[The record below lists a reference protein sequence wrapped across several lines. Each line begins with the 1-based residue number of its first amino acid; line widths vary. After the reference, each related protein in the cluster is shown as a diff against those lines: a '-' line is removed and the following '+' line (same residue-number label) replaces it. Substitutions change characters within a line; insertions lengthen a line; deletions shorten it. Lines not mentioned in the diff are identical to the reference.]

1 MKPVTIAVSVKNPGF
16 AADLARGLSLLDRP
30 YFIEFA
36 GEKGVNVL
44 ENRWDVLLV
53 DFDKN
58 EGLTACFE
66 PYRVIR
72 ADEDT
77 CRISQIS
84 SQVDEAVRRYRDECT
99 GSTDAFK
106 ERTIGT
112 GTGSGKTRTV
122 IFRSLWGGAGTTSL
136 ALAAGRMLSGAY
148 GERVLYLPF
157 TPRDGSLLYRRD
169 AEAENTAEGNGMEL
183 FYRMRNGRPFHFS
196 EYVSCD
202 YTGLEYLS
210 WGSSEAV
217 PGLMSEE
224 EQLQFLCLCAEQAE
238 YDWILADF
246 GTGDMVIPRAV
257 QILVDNLLDC
267 RTAYRRPDDDPK
279 NMSEELQ
286 LTVQNRGLE
295 NRLEAASDPDGERRQ
310 KKFVME
316 LMDDGE
322 SFVTDDAGKVEIV
335 LSKSYAA
342 GIKIFSEWLLETV
355 GKSVEMWG

>member
-16 AADLARGLSLLDRP
+16 AADLVRGLSLLDRP
-30 YFIEFA
+30 YCIEIA
-36 GEKGVNVL
+36 GDKCETAL
-44 ENRWDVLLV
+44 ENRWEVLV
-53 DFDKN
+53 FDFAEN
-58 EGLTACFE
+58 EGLAACFE

-72 ADEDT
+72 TDENT

-84 SQVDEAVRRYRDECT
+84 SQIDEAVRRYRDECA
-99 GSTDAFK
+99 GCTDKFE

-112 GTGSGKTRTV
+112 ETGNGKTSTV

-148 GERVLYLPF
+148 GEQVLYLPF
-157 TPRDGSLLYRRD
+157 TPRDGSMLYRRD
-169 AEAENTAEGNGMEL
+169 AEVENTAEGTGIEL
-183 FYRMRNGRPFHFS
+183 FYRMRNGRPFLFS

-202 YTGLEYLS
+202 YTGLEYLNWDS
-210 WGSSEAV
+210 GGV
-217 PGLMSEE
+217 GQVLMSEE
-224 EQLQFLCLCAEQAE
+224 EQLQFLHMCAEQEE
-238 YDWILADF
+238 YDWILADL
-246 GTGDMVIPRAV
+246 GTGNMDVSGAV
-257 QILVDNLLDC
+257 GILVDNHLDC
-267 RTAYRRPDDDPK
+267 RTAYRRTDGEPEYR
-279 NMSEELQ
+279 SEELQ
-286 LTVQNRGLE
+286 LVIQNRGLE
-295 NRLEAASDPDGERRQ
+295 NRLEAVSDQNEERLQ

-355 GKSVEMWG
+355 GKSVEMW

>member
-16 AADLARGLSLLDRP
+16 AADLVRGLSLLDRP
-30 YFIEFA
+30 YCIEIA
-36 GEKGVNVL
+36 GKKGENAMD
-44 ENRWDVLLV
+44 NRWEALV
-53 DFDKN
+53 SDFSEN

-84 SQVDEAVRRYRDECT
+84 SQIDEAVRRYREKCAGCTDE
-99 GSTDAFK
+99 FE

-112 GTGSGKTRTV
+112 GTGNGKTRTV

-136 ALAAGRMLSGAY
+136 ALAAGRMLCGAY

-157 TPRDGSLLYRRD
+157 TPKDGSLLYRRD
-169 AEAENTAEGNGMEL
+169 MEAENTAEGQGLEL

-202 YTGLEYLS
+202 YTGLEYLN
-210 WGSSEAV
+210 WGSGGAV
-217 PGLMSEE
+217 PQLMSEK
-224 EQLQFLCLCAEQAE
+224 EQLQFLYLCAEHAE
-238 YDWILADF
+238 YDWILVDL
-246 GTGDMVIPRAV
+246 GTGDMDVPGAV
-257 QILVDNLLDC
+257 RILVDNFLDC
-267 RTAYRRPDDDPK
+267 RTAYRRPDDEPESRD
-279 NMSEELQ
+279 EEFQ
-286 LTVQNRGLE
+286 MIIQNRGLE
-295 NRLEAASDPDGERRQ
+295 NRLEQISEQEEERMQ
-310 KKFVME
+310 KSFSME

-355 GKSVEMWG
+355 GKSVEMW

>member
-1 MKPVTIAVSVKNPGF
+1 MKPVTIAVSVENPGF
-16 AADLARGLSLLDRP
+16 AADLVRGMSLLDRP
-30 YFIEFA
+30 YCIEIA
-36 GEKGVNVL
+36 GAKYENAL
-44 ENRWDVLLV
+44 ENRWEVLV
-53 DFDKN
+53 TDFAEN

-84 SQVDEAVRRYRDECT
+84 SRIDEAVRRYRDECA
-99 GSTDAFK
+99 GCTDEFE

-112 GTGSGKTRTV
+112 GKDNGKTCTV

-169 AEAENTAEGNGMEL
+169 MEAENTAERKGLEL

-196 EYVSCD
+196 EYVSSD
-202 YTGLEYLS
+202 YTGMEYLN
-210 WGSSEAV
+210 WGSGGAV
-217 PGLMSEE
+217 PGFMSEE
-224 EQLQFLCLCAEQAE
+224 EQLQFLYLCAEQEE
-238 YDWILADF
+238 YDWILVDF
-246 GTGDMVIPRAV
+246 GTGDMDVPGALR
-257 QILVDNLLDC
+257 ILVDNLLDC
-267 RTAYRRPDDDPK
+267 RTAYRRTDGEPERR
-279 NMSEELQ
+279 SEELQ
-286 LTVQNRGLE
+286 LVIQNRGLE
-295 NRLEAASDPDGERRQ
+295 NRLEALSEQEEERRQ
-310 KKFVME
+310 KKIIME
-316 LMDDGE
+316 LVDDGE

-342 GIKIFSEWLLETV
+342 GIKIFSEWLLENV
-355 GKSVEMWG
+355 GKSVEMW

>member
-99 GSTDAFK
+99 GSTGAFK

-157 TPRDGSLLYRRD
+157 TQGDGSLLYRRG
-169 AEAENTAEGNGMEL
+169 AEAENTAEGKGLEL

-202 YTGLEYLS
+202 YTGLEYLN
-210 WGSSEAV
+210 WGSGGAV

-224 EQLQFLCLCAEQAE
+224 EQLQFLHLCAEQAE
-238 YDWILADF
+238 YDWILVDL
-246 GTGDMVIPRAV
+246 GTGNMDASGIVR
-257 QILVDNLLDC
+257 ILVDNLMDS
-267 RTAYRRPDDDPK
+267 RTAYCRLDGEPE
-279 NMSEELQ
+279 NMSEEIQ

-295 NRLEAASDPDGERRQ
+295 NRLEPVSDQDEERRQ

-322 SFVTDDAGKVEIV
+322 SFVTDGAGKVEIV

-355 GKSVEMWG
+355 GKSVELWG